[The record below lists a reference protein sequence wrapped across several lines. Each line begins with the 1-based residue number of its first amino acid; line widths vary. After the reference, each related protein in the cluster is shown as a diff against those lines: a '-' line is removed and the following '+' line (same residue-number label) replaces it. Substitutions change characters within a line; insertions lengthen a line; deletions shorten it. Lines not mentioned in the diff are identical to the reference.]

1 MNQEERKIIFLMK
14 IIMALLIVLIIAD
27 LMSCQAKAGEI
38 TGEKPLGGASL
49 WLEKYTESEG
59 HQPYTEDI
67 ELLAN
72 VMYFENW
79 HTDKERLAAYYTGA
93 VVMNRVRHKWF
104 PNTIKAVLF
113 QPGQYATTKK
123 FFTKELPLECYQ
135 LAVKLLKEGT
145 PEMPLNVIFQS
156 THKEFGSGVWKCIN
170 GEYFNYE

>member
-79 HTDKERLAAYYTGA
+79 NTDKERLAAYYTGA
-93 VVMNRVRHKWF
+93 VVMNRVKHTWF
-104 PNTIKAVLF
+104 PDTIKGVLYEK
-113 QPGQYATTKK
+113 GQYSTVKK
-123 FFTKELPLECYQ
+123 FFTKKLPKECYD
-135 LAVKLLKEGT
+135 LAIKILKYGT
-145 PEMPLNVIFQS
+145 PDVPETVIWQAMFKQG
-156 THKEFGSGVWKCIN
+156 KGVWRKVN
-170 GEYFNYE
+170 TDYFCY